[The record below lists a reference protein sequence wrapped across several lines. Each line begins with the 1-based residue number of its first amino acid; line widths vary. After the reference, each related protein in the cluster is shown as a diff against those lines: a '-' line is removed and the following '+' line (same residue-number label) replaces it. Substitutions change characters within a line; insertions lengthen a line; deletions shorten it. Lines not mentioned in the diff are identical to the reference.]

1 MYAAAYFQKQHPQCA
16 KIFRPWDSAKNCDQ
30 DSTISTTTV
39 EENSAKKEQEPEVK
53 ECCDD
58 KKGLSESPK
67 KAFQKVISKKLPKD
81 PKILSPSQPPKIP
94 EIAYSDYPLF
104 GADGLPL
111 HPELL
116 QTNLSQSLGLANADP
131 LLLESFAHGY
141 ALEEYA
147 RVLNQE
153 HHAKLLNSR
162 KQRPKKYKCPHC
174 DVGFSNNGQ
183 LKGHIRIHT
192 GTFQFTTLLHNF
204 HLSFVC

>member
-16 KIFRPWDSAKNCDQ
+16 KIFRPWDTSKNCDQ

-39 EENSAKKEQEPEVK
+39 EENSAKKEQTEEVK
-53 ECCDD
+53 KCCDD
-58 KKGLSESPK
+58 KKDLSESPK
-67 KAFQKVISKKLPKD
+67 KAFQKVISKKQPKD
-81 PKILSPSQPPKIP
+81 SKTPPSLKIP
-94 EIAYSDYPLF
+94 EIAYPDYPLF
-104 GADGLPL
+104 GTDGLPL
-111 HPELL
+111 HPEMF

-131 LLLESFAHGY
+131 LLLESFAQGY

-153 HHAKLLNSR
+153 HQAKLLNSR

-174 DVGFSNNGQ
+174 NVGFSNNGQ

-192 GTFQFTTLLHNF
+192 GTF
-204 HLSFVC
+204 

>member
-16 KIFRPWDSAKNCDQ
+16 KIFRPWDTSKNCDQ

-39 EENSAKKEQEPEVK
+39 EENSMKKAELEEVK
-53 ECCDD
+53 KCCDD
-58 KKGLSESPK
+58 IKDISESPK
-67 KAFQKVISKKLPKD
+67 KAFQKVISKKQPKD
-81 PKILSPSQPPKIP
+81 LKTPSSKTPD
-94 EIAYSDYPLF
+94 IAYPEYPLF

-111 HPELL
+111 HPELF

-131 LLLESFAHGY
+131 LLLESFAQGY

-153 HHAKLLNSR
+153 HQAKLMNSR

-174 DVGFSNNGQ
+174 NVGFSNNGQ

-192 GTFQFTTLLHNF
+192 GT
-204 HLSFVC
+204 S